1 MWWWNGL
8 YPMSGMGWVFPLVGL
23 VFMIMVMFAV
33 FHFFSGRSGLCGS
46 RRHNEIED
54 LRREMGELKDEIVKL
69 RRKE

>member
-8 YPMSGMGWVFPLVGL
+8 HPMGGMWVFPLMGL

-33 FHFFSGRSGLCGS
+33 FHFFSGRSGFCGS
-46 RRHNEIED
+46 RRYDEIED
-54 LRREMGELKDEIVKL
+54 LRREMRELKDEIVKL